1 MSYKHF
7 YTLYIHI
14 YTYIYT
20 CTYIYIYTI
29 SISNIGKHVRNF
41 SLYSNIIKLFLIIKI
56 MWMKK
61 TA

>member
-1 MSYKHF
+1 MH
-7 YTLYIHI
+7 
-14 YTYIYT
+14 TYIYT
-20 CTYIYIYTI
+20 LHIHTYIHTYIYIYTI
-29 SISNIGKHVRNF
+29 SISNIGKHVINF